1 MNEMTIGQYSIG
13 YYKQTCDSLFLYL
26 KNNQKKRIDNMRPSE
41 SDFFKEVFALA
52 R

>member
-1 MNEMTIGQYSIG
+1 MNMGQYSKG
-13 YYKQTCDSLFLYL
+13 YYKQTGDSLFLYL
-26 KNNQKKRIDNMRPSE
+26 KNNQKKRTDNIRPSE